1 MAAKESAMT
10 YKTILVHLDRGPR
23 SADRLELGFELA
35 DALDSHLVGLFALSS
50 SSIPSYALAEAGAL
64 VRDAE
69 SRRRAESTKEAAA
82 AFRIAA
88 SRHGRVRS
96 EWRASS
102 RDALDA
108 MRVSA
113 RYSDLVI
120 LGQNDSDN
128 DLSGV
133 SRELVDDLVLS
144 AGRPV
149 LIVPYAGKFR
159 RVGRRVLI
167 AWNAGQEAARAVT
180 DALPLLARAEAVEV
194 TAFEPQTADH
204 GDIPGADISLFL
216 ARHGVKVTAAQQRG
230 EGIDVGSQ
238 ILSRA
243 ADFDADLIVMG
254 AYGHA
259 RLRQLVLGG
268 VTRTLLESMTV
279 PVLMSH

>member
-1 MAAKESAMT
+1 MA

-23 SADRLELGFELA
+23 SAERLELGYALA
-35 DALDSHLVGLFALSS
+35 DTFDGNLVGLFALSS
-50 SSIPSYALAEAGAL
+50 SAIPSFALAEAGAI

-69 SRRRAESTKEAAA
+69 SRRRAEATKEAAA
-82 AFRIAA
+82 AFRMAA
-88 SRHGRVRS
+88 ARHGRVRS
-96 EWRASS
+96 EWRAST

-108 MRVSA
+108 VRVSA

-120 LGQNDSDN
+120 VGQTDVDSD
-128 DLSGV
+128 LAGV
-133 SRELVDDLVLS
+133 SKDLVDDLVLS

-149 LIVPYAGKFR
+149 LVVPYAGKFS

-167 AWNAGQEAARAVT
+167 AWNASQEAARAVT

-204 GDIPGADISLFL
+204 GDIPGADISLYL

-230 EGIDVGSQ
+230 EGLDVGSQ

-268 VTRTLLESMTV
+268 VTRTLLGSMTV